1 MNKKIEIQVPEG
13 KVAEWQE
20 INGVTTLVLVDE
32 ADKRPVTE
40 RIKTFEDAVLA
51 TGMTLP
57 FDDSQLSYL
66 PKDVFA
72 YMKLGII
79 AAALNGLTKD
89 TIDEFPKFTDDE
101 YRHYPWFYLYTQ
113 EEIDKMD
120 EEKKKK
126 LLAKTIIDQEI
137 FQKGLSDFGTTYDE
151 YLYQLKISADALKE
165 TVLNDLASINLM
177 GFVPEVEVLLL
188 QGTEQDIALINI
200 DLTSY
205 NEQYTKTYKIE

>member
-20 INGVTTLVLVDE
+20 INGVTTLVLTDE
-32 ADKRPVTE
+32 KDNRPVTE

-57 FDDSQLSYL
+57 FDDNQLSYL
-66 PKDVFA
+66 PKDIVA

-79 AAALNGLTKD
+79 AAALNGLTED

-113 EEIDKMD
+113 EQIDKMD

-126 LLAKTIIDQEI
+126 LWLFGGSSYHGSNCGLAFANSDAAWSNADASISARLAVKSEALAKYFGQQFIEI
-137 FQKGLSDFGTTYDE
+137 WAD
-151 YLYQLKISADALKE
+151 YLISK
-165 TVLNDLASINLM
+165 S
-177 GFVPEVEVLLL
+177 
-188 QGTEQDIALINI
+188 
-200 DLTSY
+200 
-205 NEQYTKTYKIE
+205 

>member
-1 MNKKIEIQVPEG
+1 MKLTIMNKKIEIEIPEG
-13 KVAEWQE
+13 KVAEWKE
-20 INGVTTLVLVDE
+20 INGVTTLVSVDE

-57 FDDSQLSYL
+57 FDDNQLSYL
-66 PKDVFA
+66 PKDVVA

-79 AAALNGLTKD
+79 AAALNGLTED

-113 EEIDKMD
+113 EQIDKMD

-126 LLAKTIIDQEI
+126 LWLFGGSSNYGAYCVLAYAYSNLAWSKSVACISARLAVKSEELAKYFGQQFIDI
-137 FQKGLSDFGTTYDE
+137 WSDYVALPRKEDE
-151 YLYQLKISADALKE
+151 
-165 TVLNDLASINLM
+165 
-177 GFVPEVEVLLL
+177 
-188 QGTEQDIALINI
+188 
-200 DLTSY
+200 
-205 NEQYTKTYKIE
+205 

>member
-1 MNKKIEIQVPEG
+1 MNKKIEIEIPEG

-20 INGVTTLVLVDE
+20 IDGKTILVAVDE

-57 FDDSQLSYL
+57 FDDNQLSYL
-66 PKDVFA
+66 PKDVVA

-79 AAALNGLTKD
+79 AAALNGLTED

-101 YRHYPWFYLYTQ
+101 YRYYPWFYLYTQ

-126 LLAKTIIDQEI
+126 LWRFGGASYDGSRCGLASASSASAWSAA
-137 FQKGLSDFGTTYDE
+137 LAN
-151 YLYQLKISADALKE
+151 ISAR
-165 TVLNDLASINLM
+165 LAYYGDINKVSSARLA
-177 GFVPEVEVLLL
+177 EL
-188 QGTEQDIALINI
+188 AA
-200 DLTSY
+200 
-205 NEQYTKTYKIE
+205 